1 LGFRVEEFGSSGSA
15 GSSRSIELLPYIPQR
30 EAWGEIT
37 LRRKVGKGVSLC
49 KIPRDR
55 PDPMEARPPQD
66 EDPNFSTLMNPMS
79 FPLPLPAAFC
89 AKGSFLQNR
98 GWTRMKFALTLLA
111 KEYNI

>member
-1 LGFRVEEFGSSGSA
+1 LGFRVEEFGSSSTA
-15 GSSRSIELLPYIPQR
+15 GSSRSTELLPYIPQR

-55 PDPMEARPPQD
+55 PDPMEAQPPQN
-66 EDPNFSTLMNPMS
+66 EDPNSSTLNPMS

-89 AKGSFLQNR
+89 TKGFFHQNG
-98 GWTRMKFALTLLA
+98 GWTRMKFALTLLT